1 LIARGRRPQ
10 RIDVHA
16 QRMQLQHLV
25 VELARRPGL
34 LSDPVEVT
42 NILTSL
48 LDDSRTVFVP
58 GPLVSRNHGARLQRL
73 DLIERGDPFASLLGV
88 GLGEQLM
95 NAVVCGV
102 SGDDQSDGWHMQ
114 DGRVAGV
121 GVPCFDRDQI
131 LSFELARRQ
140 SRLRIPIRTPP
151 TTARP

>member
-73 DLIERGDPFASLLGV
+73 DLIERGDPFASLPLA
-88 GLGEQLM
+88 E
-95 NAVVCGV
+95 N
-102 SGDDQSDGWHMQ
+102 DTER
-114 DGRVAGV
+114 GRALNRRVEIV
-121 GVPCFDRDQI
+121 LVP
-131 LSFELARRQ
+131 
-140 SRLRIPIRTPP
+140 
-151 TTARP
+151 